1 MFRHKILFFLLSVA
15 YALSAPVWAKVAS
28 LEGKEAFVPGEILV
42 RFKDGAATADRA
54 KALAAL
60 GTSQALDHPSLFKV
74 KLNAGTDV
82 LAAVNQMKGNPLVQ
96 YAQPNYRYYA
106 LSCGPPT
113 DQFYANPV
121 TNSNGVAVLANW
133 PLTKI
138 QAPQAWAQ
146 MPSSICG
153 ASGPGSSGVTV
164 AVLDSGISR
173 LNPDL
178 RAVTIATGYNAIGAV
193 GEQDTSCTSCGSFPP
208 CNTCA
213 YSGTSF
219 TDPIGFS
226 SGCTYSM
233 DDFGHGTYVAGI
245 IGAEWNVMRPESGT
259 CIYPPDSSTNGYVGV
274 APGCIL
280 MAVKVLDCT
289 GSGTTDSIVAGT
301 NYAVAHGARVL
312 NFSLGASAADGL
324 DPAEQEALDNALAN
338 NCVIVASAGND
349 SSNGHL
355 APVDYPAAYPPVVSV
370 GATDQ
375 NDNLA
380 FYSNGGANLKI
391 VAPGGYGA
399 GAISQTFSPDFD
411 VFSDFLCP
419 LSAAAV
425 SEGGFVTMPGD
436 SNFGTAAGTSAAA
449 PFVSGAAALVLSVYP
464 SLTNTQVVQAIIN
477 NADSLNGGHGW
488 SPQTGYGRLNVY
500 QALLGAGNGEGQVT
514 SYLQTFNSPNPFYTK
529 TNGSTNITVAISQ
542 PAPVELTICDT
553 SGQLVFHKN
562 YDSSQLNNNP
572 SNPQFKSYYVS
583 WDGHNGAGQ
592 PVVTGIYFYTVKV
605 NGQLGRNK
613 IALIQGSK

>member
-1 MFRHKILFFLLSVA
+1 MLRNQLPLFLLLAACVFPA
-15 YALSAPVWAKVAS
+15 SAGAKVAS

-42 RFKDGAATADRA
+42 RFKDGASFQDRA
-54 KALAAL
+54 KALSTL
-60 GTSQALDHPSLFKV
+60 GMPQAVNHPTLVKV
-74 KLNAGTDV
+74 KLNSGIGVQD
-82 LAAVNQMKGNPLVQ
+82 AVNQMKNDPSVQ
-96 YAQPNYRYYA
+96 YAQPNFRYYA
-106 LSCGPPT
+106 SFCEPPI
-113 DQFYANPV
+113 DQYYAPPY
-121 TNSNGVAVLANW
+121 NW
-133 PLTKI
+133 PLSIIK
-138 QAPQAWAQ
+138 APQAWALAT
-146 MPSSICG
+146 PL
-153 ASGPGSSGVTV
+153 GPCPTPPVSPGVGSSSVTV

-173 LNPDL
+173 NNPDL
-178 RAVTIATGYNAIGAV
+178 KTVPAIGYNAICDV
-193 GEQDTSCTSCGSFPP
+193 QEQSTGCVCSGSV
-208 CNTCA
+208 TDL
-213 YSGTSF
+213 GT
-219 TDPIGFS
+219 
-226 SGCTYSM
+226 TYASA

-245 IGAEWNVMRPESGT
+245 IGAEWNVSSSESGSCPYT
-259 CIYPPDSSTNGYVGV
+259 ITTTGFAGL
-274 APGCIL
+274 APGCVL
-280 MAVKVLDCT
+280 LAVKVLDCT

-312 NFSLGASAADGL
+312 NFSLGSPSTGGL
-324 DPAEQEALDNALAN
+324 DQAEQEALDNALAN
-338 NCVIVASAGND
+338 NCIVVASAGNE

-391 VAPGGYGA
+391 VAPGGFGA
-399 GAISQTFSPDFD
+399 GAVSQVFRPDLD

-419 LSAAAV
+419 LSAAA
-425 SEGGFVTMPGD
+425 SQEGGFVTMGGD

-449 PFVSGAAALVLSVYP
+449 PFVSGAAALILSVYP
-464 SLTNTQVVQAIIN
+464 YLTNTQVVQAIVN
-477 NADSLNGGHGW
+477 NADSLNGNQGW

-500 QALLGAGNGEGQVT
+500 QALLAAGSGGGQVT
-514 SYLQTFNSPNPFYTK
+514 SYVQTFNSPNPFYTK

-542 PAPVELTICDT
+542 PAPVDLTICDT
-553 SGQLVFHKN
+553 SGELVLHKS

-583 WDGHNGAGQ
+583 WDGRNGAGQ

-605 NGQLGRNK
+605 NGQVGRNK